1 MNRALL
7 RISLACLVMFVL
19 LLLSAN
25 VVQGFDSTVVGV
37 AVGNTTKLADE
48 PHNVRIFDAQFTF
61 QRGTILAGGDGAD
74 VKIAESR
81 LIKGTD
87 VYQRYYSNG
96 KVYAP
101 VTGYD
106 TIYGRSGI
114 EEAENSLL
122 SGTDPRLTVHNLTAL
137 LTGKQ
142 KQGAAV
148 DLTISPAAQNAAY
161 KALSSDGGH
170 PAALVAIQPSTG
182 AILALASY
190 PTFDPNVLTTFNGT
204 QFDKIDN
211 QLLRDPGQPLLNRA
225 IQETYPPGSSFK
237 IVTSS
242 AAFLQGLVANPNTP
256 VQAPTVLT
264 LPNRN
269 HLINDGGEICGNG
282 NPPMIQAF
290 WQSCNTAFGAL
301 GIRIHAQEL
310 RKYSSQFGMN
320 RKLSIPLAVTPSVLP
335 EVSGWTDPSLTA
347 FSAIGQFNDAVSPF
361 QEAMFSAAIAN
372 HGTLMY
378 PYLVQQVVGP
388 GLAVIARASPTTLSQ
403 AVTPTVAD
411 YLQSMMYEVTNNPGG
426 TAYATA
432 GPQATG
438 GITIDG
444 KTGTA
449 QNGISNGHLD
459 DAVFTCFVPGTNG
472 APSPIAVGVIVQGG
486 GFGADAAAPIAVQVI
501 KAYLGAHS

>member
-1 MNRALL
+1 MNRAIL
-7 RISLACLVMFVL
+7 RISLACLAMFVL
-19 LLLSAN
+19 LLLN
-25 VVQGFDSTVVGV
+25 VNYVQAFE
-37 AVGNTTKLADE
+37 TTKLADE
-48 PHNVRIFDAQFTF
+48 PHNVRVFDAQFTY
-61 QRGTILAGGDGAD
+61 QRGAILAGGDGTDVTIAD
-74 VKIAESR
+74 SLPV
-81 LIKGTD
+81 KGTD
-87 VYQRYYSNG
+87 IYRRNYPDG
-96 KVYAP
+96 MVYAP

-106 TIYGRSGI
+106 TIYGKSGI
-114 EEAENSLL
+114 EQAENSLL
-122 SGTDPRLTVHNLTAL
+122 AGTDPRLAVHNFTAL

-148 DLTISPAAQNAAY
+148 DLTISPAAQTAAY
-161 KALSSDGGH
+161 NALKNDGGH
-170 PAALVAIQPSTG
+170 SAAVVAIQPSTG

-190 PTFDPNVLTTFNGT
+190 PTFDPNSLTTFDGT

-225 IQETYPPGSSFK
+225 TQETYPPGSSFK
-237 IVTSS
+237 IVTGS
-242 AAFLQGLVANPNTP
+242 AAFSTGKVANPSTL

-264 LPNRN
+264 LPNGN
-269 HLINDGGEICGNG
+269 HLINDGGEVCGDT
-282 NPPMIQAF
+282 NPQIIQAF

-301 GIRIHAQEL
+301 GIKLTAPVL
-310 RKYSSQFGMN
+310 RSYSSQFGMN
-320 RKLSIPLAVTPSVLP
+320 RALSIPVPVVPSVLP
-335 EVSGWTDPSLTA
+335 EVNGWTDPSLTA
-347 FSAIGQFNDAVSPF
+347 FSAIGQFNDAVTPL

-378 PYLVQQVVGP
+378 PYMVQQVVGP
-388 GLAVIARASPTTLSQ
+388 GLSVIERAQPGTLSQ
-403 AVTPTVAD
+403 AVSPTVAG
-411 YLQSMMYEVTNNPGG
+411 YMQSMMYQVTHNPGG

-432 GPQATG
+432 GPQSTG

-449 QNGISNGHLD
+449 QNGISNGNLD

-472 APSPIAVGVIVQGG
+472 SPSPIAVGVIVQGG

>member
-7 RISLACLVMFVL
+7 RISLACLAMFVL
-19 LLLSAN
+19 LLLNINYLQA
-25 VVQGFDSTVVGV
+25 FE
-37 AVGNTTKLADE
+37 TTALASK
-48 PHNVRIFDAQFTF
+48 PHNVRVFSAQFTY
-61 QRGTILAGGDGAD
+61 QRGAILAGGDGTD
-74 VKIAESR
+74 VKIAES
-81 LIKGTD
+81 LVVKGSD
-87 VYQRYYSNG
+87 VFQRHYPAG
-96 KVYAP
+96 QVYAP

-106 TIYGRSGI
+106 TIYGKSGI
-114 EEAENSLL
+114 ELAENSLL
-122 SGTDPRLTVHNLTAL
+122 NGTDPRLTVHNFTAL

-161 KALSSDGGH
+161 QALANNGGH
-170 PAALVAIQPSTG
+170 AAALVAIQPSTG

-204 QFDKIDN
+204 KFNKIDK
-211 QLLRDPGQPLLNRA
+211 QLLRDPRQPLLNRA

-242 AAFLQGLVANPNTP
+242 AAFSQGKIANPNTLVP
-256 VQAPTVLT
+256 APTTLT
-264 LPNRN
+264 LPNGN
-269 HLINDGGEICGNG
+269 HLINDGGEVCGDG
-282 NPPMIQAF
+282 HPPVIQAF
-290 WQSCNTAFGAL
+290 WQSCNTAFGGL
-301 GIRIHAQEL
+301 GIRLTAPVL
-310 RKYSSQFGMN
+310 RNYSSQFGMN
-320 RKLSIPLAVTPSVLP
+320 RALSIPLPVVPSVVP
-335 EVSGWTDPSLTA
+335 EVKGWTDPSLTA
-347 FSAIGQFNDAVSPF
+347 FTAIGQFNDAVSPF

-372 HGTLMY
+372 HGTLMH

-388 GLAVIARASPTTLSQ
+388 GLSVIARAQPGTLSQ
-403 AVTPTVAD
+403 AVSPTVAG
-411 YLQSMMYEVTNNPGG
+411 YLQSMMYQVTHNPAG
-426 TAYATA
+426 TAFGTA

-449 QNGISNGHLD
+449 ENGISNGNPN
-459 DAVFTCFVPGTNG
+459 DAVFTCFVPGSNG
-472 APSPIAVGVIVQGG
+472 SPSPIAVGVIVQGG

>member
-7 RISLACLVMFVL
+7 RISLACLALFVL
-19 LLLSAN
+19 LLLN
-25 VVQGFDSTVVGV
+25 VNYVQAFETG
-37 AVGNTTKLADE
+37 KLAAE
-48 PHNVRIFDAQFTF
+48 PHNVRVFDAQFTF
-61 QRGTILAGGDGAD
+61 QRGAILAGGDGTE

-81 LIKGTD
+81 LVKGSDT
-87 VYQRYYSNG
+87 YHRYYPSG

-106 TIYGRSGI
+106 TIYGKSGI
-114 EEAENSLL
+114 ELAENGLL
-122 SGTDPRLTVHNLTAL
+122 AGTDSRLTVHNFTAL

-148 DLTISPAAQNAAY
+148 DLTVSPAAQNAAY
-161 KALSSDGGH
+161 RALANDGGH
-170 PAALVAIQPSTG
+170 AAALVAIQPSTG

-190 PTFDPNVLTTFNGT
+190 PTFDPNLLTTFNGT

-211 QLLRDPGQPLLNRA
+211 QLLRDPRQPLLNRA

-237 IVTSS
+237 IVTGS
-242 AAFLQGLVANPNTP
+242 AAFSTGLVANPNTA
-256 VQAPTVLT
+256 VQAPQTLT

-269 HLINDGGEICGNG
+269 HLINDGGEFCGNG
-282 NPPMIQAF
+282 NPPIIQAF

-301 GIRIHAQEL
+301 GIRLKAPVL
-310 RKYSSQFGMN
+310 RNYSSQFGMN
-320 RKLSIPLAVTPSVLP
+320 RKLSIPLPVVPSVLP
-335 EVSGWTDPSLTA
+335 EVNGWTDPSLTA

-388 GLAVIARASPTTLSQ
+388 GLSVIDRASPRTLSQ
-403 AVTPTVAD
+403 AVSPTVAG
-411 YLQSMMYEVTNNPGG
+411 YMESMMYQVTHNPGG
-426 TAYATA
+426 TAVNTA

-438 GITIDG
+438 NITVVG

-449 QNGISNGHLD
+449 QNGISNGNLD
-459 DAVFTCFVPGTNG
+459 DAVFTCFVPGSG
-472 APSPIAVGVIVQGG
+472 GGPSPIAVGVIVQGG